1 VLIQSLTGYA
11 PNLSEIRFGACFCLG
26 PATAE
31 LRTVLRVPLVDQ
43 REHRLAHNLGAANS
57 RVGAT
62 LPAVPVRWRSLAHG
76 NHFRLAYPLSRPRHP
91 CVISRLKSSGHE
103 EEESMSEVDGATLL
117 ARSLK
122 QQGIDHLF
130 GVVGFPVTPIA
141 AAAQQEGV
149 AYIGMRN
156 EQAASYAAQAYGYLT
171 GRPGA
176 CITVTGPGVV
186 HGLAGLANAQQNC
199 WPMIL
204 IGGASET
211 YRGGM
216 GAFQEERQVHIA
228 TPFCKFAHGI
238 ESVQR
243 IPYYVEMATRHAIYG
258 RPGGTYLDV
267 PDDIITGK
275 CDADKVVQV
284 ERVREPPRMVAP
296 AENIEG
302 ALNLLEQAERP
313 LVIIGKGMAW
323 SHAEDEVRAFIER
336 TQVPFLRSPMGK
348 GVMPDDHPLSVAAAR
363 TLALQH
369 ADVVFLMGARFNWIF
384 HFGLPPRFAK
394 DLKVIQLD
402 ISPEEIS
409 HNKAT
414 EVALVG
420 DGKAIV
426 GQLNQALT
434 GRQWFHPKDSPW
446 RQMIAKKATENAAT
460 IRPQVDDDAAPANYF
475 RALRDVAA
483 WMPKNAILSAEGAGT
498 MDIGLTQLPSFNAR
512 SCLNAG
518 TYGTMGVGLGHAIA
532 ACVAHPDRPVVHLS
546 GDSAIG
552 FSGMEMETLVR
563 YNFPA
568 KIVVLNNG
576 GIGPGMPEIPENPMF
591 ALKPNA
597 LIYGARYDKVM
608 EAFGG
613 RGLFVEDPK
622 EIRGALDDAMDFPGP
637 ALVNVML
644 SQGSA
649 RKPQQFR
656 WHS

>member
-1 VLIQSLTGYA
+1 
-11 PNLSEIRFGACFCLG
+11 
-26 PATAE
+26 
-31 LRTVLRVPLVDQ
+31 
-43 REHRLAHNLGAANS
+43 
-57 RVGAT
+57 
-62 LPAVPVRWRSLAHG
+62 
-76 NHFRLAYPLSRPRHP
+76 
-91 CVISRLKSSGHE
+91 
-103 EEESMSEVDGATLL
+103 MSEVDGATLM

-130 GVVGFPVTPIA
+130 GVVGFPVGPVAT
-141 AAAQQEGV
+141 AAQQEGI
-149 AYIGMRN
+149 AFIGMRN
-156 EQAASYAAQAYGYLT
+156 EQTASYAAQAYGYMT

-216 GAFQEERQVHIA
+216 GAFQEERQVLIA

-258 RPGGTYLDV
+258 RPGACYLDF

-275 CDADKVVQV
+275 CDLDKVTEV
-284 ERVREPPRMVAP
+284 ERVPEPPRMMAP
-296 AENIEG
+296 MENVEA
-302 ALNLLEQAERP
+302 ALNLLEKAQRP
-313 LVIIGKGMAW
+313 LVLVGKGMAW
-323 SHAEDEVRAFIER
+323 ARAETEVRDFIDR
-336 TQVPFLRSPMGK
+336 TQLPFLRSPMGK
-348 GVMPDDHPLSVAAAR
+348 GVVPDDHPLSVAAAR
-363 TLALQH
+363 TLALQQ
-369 ADVVFLMGARFNWIF
+369 ADVIFLMGARFNWIF
-384 HFGLPPRFAK
+384 HFGLQPRFAK
-394 DLKVIQLD
+394 DVKVIQLD
-402 ISPEEIS
+402 IAPEEIH
-409 HNKAT
+409 HNKKT
-414 EVALVG
+414 EVPLVG
-420 DGKAIV
+420 DGKAIMAQINKV
-426 GQLNQALT
+426 LAS
-434 GRQWFHPKDSPW
+434 RQWFYPKDTPW
-446 RQMIAKKATENAAT
+446 RKALFQKAADNAEQ
-460 IRPQVDDDAAPANYF
+460 IRPQINDDAAPANYY

-483 WMPKNAILSAEGAGT
+483 WMPRNAVLSAEGAGT
-498 MDIGLTQLPSFNAR
+498 MDIGLTQLNVADAR

-532 ACVAHPDRPVVHLS
+532 ACICNPDRPVIHLS

-576 GIGPGMPEIPENPMF
+576 GIGPGMPSIPENPMF
-591 ALKPNA
+591 NLKPNA
-597 LIYGARYDKVM
+597 LIWGARYDKIM
-608 EAFGG
+608 EDFGG
-613 RGLFVEDPK
+613 KGFFVEDPK
-622 EIRGALDDAMDFPGP
+622 DLPRALDEAMKFPGP
-637 ALVNVML
+637 ALVNVVL

-656 WHS
+656 WHA